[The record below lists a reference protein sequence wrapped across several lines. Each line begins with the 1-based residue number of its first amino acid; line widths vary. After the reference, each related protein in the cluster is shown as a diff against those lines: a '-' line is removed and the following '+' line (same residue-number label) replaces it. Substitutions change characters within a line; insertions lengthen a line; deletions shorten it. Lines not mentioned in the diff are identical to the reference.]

1 MRKQKFL
8 CRIKTRFTEHHSS
21 RSSLLADPLVAPPV
35 DGGVGRREAGSG
47 DVERA
52 ESREEERATADALSG
67 FHAASM
73 LFYSDGSHGT
83 CFLSLNLHVLILQSQ
98 PHLTSAGHTETPSM
112 QENEEFRG

>member
-1 MRKQKFL
+1 M
-8 CRIKTRFTEHHSS
+8 
-21 RSSLLADPLVAPPV
+21 APPV

-67 FHAASM
+67 FHAAPM
-73 LFYSDGSHGT
+73 LFYSDGT